1 MGKKDQVP
9 ALAIFVQGSLY
20 HTLITAHAHIVH
32 SSRVVDGP
40 PLRPHLAAS
49 PPPRPSASSYF
60 YNCNT
65 LHTKELEYTAL
76 LLSIELTSHKSQD
89 AEHRV
94 SASLARV
101 SAWVDRVKVRV
112 AYQVKDMYGSA
123 VVNRPSRVMMQMG
136 APTVSLSARTA
147 TCSTGNTQHGHHV
160 D

>member
-1 MGKKDQVP
+1 MARPLLEVHSPQ
-9 ALAIFVQGSLY
+9 Y

-101 SAWVDRVKVRV
+101 SSLHSSISSLCVRPCSRAAKHEYHPDPQHEDRSSRIVLTDLDSR
-112 AYQVKDMYGSA
+112 ADEHTGRREA
-123 VVNRPSRVMMQMG
+123 ITRERPFR
-136 APTVSLSARTA
+136 
-147 TCSTGNTQHGHHV
+147 H
-160 D
+160 